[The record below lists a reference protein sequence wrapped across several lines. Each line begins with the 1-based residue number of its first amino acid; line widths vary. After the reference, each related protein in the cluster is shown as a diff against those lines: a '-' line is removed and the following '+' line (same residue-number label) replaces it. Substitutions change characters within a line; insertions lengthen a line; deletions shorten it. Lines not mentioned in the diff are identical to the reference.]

1 MKFKNKFNRDV
12 ASVIALI
19 FLLWLVSVLVSK
31 PIFSR
36 PLDAHHEWLTAHTLV
51 SMRAFEEWGF
61 WKLLGASIIV
71 PKSYEFISVDLTYF
85 TKQEGIY
92 LSYPSL
98 WLVLPYVAFKFVN
111 LFPLDI
117 DLSPQYLQ
125 AYNLVVNRLICG
137 VVIYYLYL
145 EIIKILTGDT
155 LTDYQKKLIA
165 FLGLTGWMFTPPVL
179 YWTQNVYFSDQ
190 AVLLP
195 IYIIFLISLRC
206 KFKFEQLST
215 PGKSLLFI
223 ASLVACGIDWY
234 GWVSVSIIL
243 LIVLVDLWLS
253 RNKDSFS
260 LIAFLKQ
267 YLNSIK
273 WLFSGMLVSGVVFLA
288 QLLYYRDGLNQ
299 ILTTFLSRSGKVH
312 KDNTLTLISLFRKIA
327 GHWIAYY
334 PPRLQQLT
342 KPDNYHLIA
351 VLVAA
356 LLILGIIYSFYR
368 KSEDKLLSAYVY
380 VLVFLVPLLQLY
392 LLKQHSYLHDFS
404 AFKMGLSISFSLLI
418 LPAVL
423 LILILKKILG
433 NTNFQFLYRNVCVS
447 IFIVSLGLMMIF
459 SSSDRVI
466 KFAGVDGKINQ
477 DKGYLV
483 ARNITFDDLPIT
495 NDKSLVVG
503 MLFPPQPV
511 WYTNRYIYSPSQLK
525 NLLSQGKLNV
535 ENLKKMKPVF
545 LAFRDEPINTNVSSL
560 CEGKW
565 IDLLEKVGDREVI
578 ACRASELHR
587 LFD

>member
-1 MKFKNKFNRDV
+1 MKLKNKFNRDV
-12 ASVIALI
+12 ASALALI

-36 PLDAHHEWLTAHTLV
+36 PLDAQHEWLTAHTLV

-61 WKLLGASIIV
+61 WKLLGASISV
-71 PKSYEFISVDLTYF
+71 PKSYEFIGVDITNF

-98 WLVLPYVAFKFVN
+98 WLVLPYVAFKF
-111 LFPLDI
+111 LSLLPLDI

-125 AYNLVVNRLICG
+125 GYNLIVNRLICG

-145 EIIKILTGDT
+145 EIIKIITGNT
-155 LTDYQKKLIA
+155 LTDSHKKMIA
-165 FLGLTGWMFTPPVL
+165 FLGLMGWMFTPPVL
-179 YWTQNVYFSDQ
+179 YWTQNVYGPDQ
-190 AVLLP
+190 PVLLP

-215 PGKSLLFI
+215 LGKSLLFI

-243 LIVLVDLWLS
+243 LIVLVDRWLS
-253 RNKDSFS
+253 RNKGSFS
-260 LIAFLKQ
+260 PIAFLKQ

-273 WLFSGMLVSGVVFLA
+273 WLFSGMLVTGVAFLA

-299 ILTTFLSRSGKVH
+299 IYKTFLSRSGTVH
-312 KDNTLTLISLFRKIA
+312 KGNILTPILLLRRIVK
-327 GHWIAYY
+327 HWIVYY
-334 PPRLQQLT
+334 PPALQRIT
-342 KPDNYHLIA
+342 KPNNYHLIA

-356 LLILGIIYSFYR
+356 LLILGILYYFDR
-368 KSEDKLLSAYVY
+368 KREDRPLSVYVY
-380 VLVFLVPLLQLY
+380 VLVFLVPFLQLY
-392 LLKQHSYLHDFS
+392 LLKQHSYAHNFS
-404 AFKMGLSISFSLLI
+404 AFKMGLPISFSLLI

-423 LILILKKILG
+423 LILILKKTLS
-433 NTNFQFLYRNVCVS
+433 NRNFQFLHGNVYIS

-459 SSSDRVI
+459 TSSSGVT
-466 KFAGVDGKINQ
+466 KFARVGRNINQ
-477 DKGYLV
+477 DKGFLV
-483 ARNITFDDLPIT
+483 ARNIAFDDLPIT
-495 NDKSLVVG
+495 NDESLVVDRT
-503 MLFPPQPV
+503 PPQPL
-511 WYTNRYIYSPSQLK
+511 WYTKRFIYSPSQLK

-545 LAFRDEPINTNVSSL
+545 FAFRDEPINTNVSSI

-565 IDLLEKVGDREVI
+565 IDLVEKVDEREVI
-578 ACRASELHR
+578 ACRASELDR